1 MSGTEVKW
9 SGLAGLEW
17 TKRCFDWSVS
27 YKSKWERYCGYLDEI
42 NNTWKHRGPL
52 WRGKHCKIIIFWV
65 RNHCTCKKN
74 WIGIFC
80 QTHFTETLLNLV
92 GQHAINLIHFS
103 GVTFGNSKIEKTVP
117 FTSLHQCFYVNTVL
131 YTFLKENVFNYH
143 ELRLLVIIHFFLC
156 VWLRGVIKGCD

>member
-74 WIGIFC
+74 WIGISC
-80 QTHFTETLLNLV
+80 QTHFTETLQNLV

-103 GVTFGNSKIEKTVP
+103 GVTFGSSKIEKLFPSHLYISV
-117 FTSLHQCFYVNTVL
+117 FIVNTVL